1 MKAMIL
7 STFKLICI
15 FCVSAAVSD
24 KLVAV
29 VMVQAFVR

>member
-1 MKAMIL
+1 MKVMIL

-15 FCVSAAVSD
+15 FCVNAAMSD

-29 VMVQAFVR
+29 VMV